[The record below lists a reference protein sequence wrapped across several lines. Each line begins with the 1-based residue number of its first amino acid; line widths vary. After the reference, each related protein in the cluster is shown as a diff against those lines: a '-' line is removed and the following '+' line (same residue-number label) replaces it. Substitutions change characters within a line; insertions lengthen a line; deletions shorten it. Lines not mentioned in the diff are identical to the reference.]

1 MTLHAIDDPTAFV
14 EHESAYRAT
23 REGAG
28 TADTLVQVFSR
39 ESEHSSLSNSGYAA
53 VLDALDTWVDTGVE
67 ADARRRR
74 GLLRGLRHDVRQRLL
89 PRPDLRAGVVRQ
101 PRRGAPGR
109 PPVADDERR
118 AGAGLVADPGHR
130 DRAVTRG

>member
-28 TADTLVQVFSR
+28 TADTLVQIFSR
-39 ESEHSSLSNSGYAA
+39 ESEHSALSNSGYAA

-67 ADARRRR
+67 PTPAGVAASCAGFDSTYGSGCFLDPTFDRRRTT
-74 GLLRGLRHDVRQRLL
+74 
-89 PRPDLRAGVVRQ
+89 A
-101 PRRGAPGR
+101 AS
-109 PPVADDERR
+109 RR
-118 AGAGLVADPGHR
+118 A
-130 DRAVTRG
+130 RAATGGRR